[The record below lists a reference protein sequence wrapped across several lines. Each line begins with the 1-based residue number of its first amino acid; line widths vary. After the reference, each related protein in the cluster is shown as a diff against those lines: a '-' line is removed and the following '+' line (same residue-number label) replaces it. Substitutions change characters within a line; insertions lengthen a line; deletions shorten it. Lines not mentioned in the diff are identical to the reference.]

1 MEKGEKLLY
10 ANETTIWAYS
20 KEDLE
25 EIVNQQCDQLSSHE
39 MKTSIIKTEGMWVSK
54 YATGKLD
61 KEIKGIQLNQTHQ
74 VECFGG
80 WITEDREFERE
91 IQSSL
96 GNARRA

>member
-1 MEKGEKLLY
+1 MGKGEQLLY
-10 ANETTIWAYS
+10 AAGIAIRAS
-20 KEDLE
+20 PKEDLE

-80 WITEDREFERE
+80 WITEDRV
-91 IQSSL
+91 
-96 GNARRA
+96 